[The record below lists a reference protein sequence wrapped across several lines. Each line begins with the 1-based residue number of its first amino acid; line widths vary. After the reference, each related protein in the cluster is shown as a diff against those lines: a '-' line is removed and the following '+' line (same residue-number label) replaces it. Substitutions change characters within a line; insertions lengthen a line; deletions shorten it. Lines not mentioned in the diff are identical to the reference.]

1 MAIYV
6 LYESMNQLWEMCLK
20 GSNILGS
27 SQASFD
33 LQQNDVLVSAA
44 SSHIIDRRRRDSFIH
59 GPMVLIIVASQEH
72 AAKVS
77 ELW

>member
-1 MAIYV
+1 
-6 LYESMNQLWEMCLK
+6 MNQIWEMCLK

-33 LQQNDVLVSAA
+33 LEQTAVVVSAA
-44 SSHIIDRRRRDSFIH
+44 ASHIIDRRKRDSFIH
-59 GPMVLIIVASQEH
+59 GPMVLIIAASQEH

-77 ELW
+77 VLW